1 MSETATR
8 PASPRRRRVTF
19 AIFSVALAVV
29 VSSAV
34 LLAIDVHLHHKYE
47 KTAGFNVWG
56 YRGPAVGSKKA
67 GEYRVALLG
76 GSSAYGYGVDW
87 TDTIAAVLERRLA
100 GRRAG
105 PFERFTVVN
114 LGYNNEGA
122 YSFRFT
128 MADFLSL
135 DYDVACLYEGY
146 NDTMADARR
155 PNVAVFRHDSPVFR
169 LTGYLPIFPI
179 VFREKAAAMLYGNAS
194 QLYRFGDKTVFHTG
208 IANRTAAESLR
219 MAAEVS
225 DSLSRQLDRA
235 TAEAPRVITDVAST
249 GCKSPWQEYCR
260 SVLVATEFALQ
271 HDKQVLVVTQPY
283 ELGSVGLR
291 HREQQTEM
299 AAMLQR
305 RFGNDRRVR
314 YLNLGPSVNLEDP
327 ALSFD
332 HMHLTVAGNARLAG
346 DLVQPVLDIAAQ
358 RQPAQK

>member
-1 MSETATR
+1 MATHPPLAVAR
-8 PASPRRRRVTF
+8 PRRLKF
-19 AIFSVALAVV
+19 AIA
-29 VSSAV
+29 AV
-34 LLAIDVHLHHKYE
+34 LLALAGTLAVLLAVDVHLHHKYE
-47 KTAGFNVWG
+47 KSAGFNIWG

-87 TDTIAAVLERRLA
+87 TDSIAAVLERRLA
-100 GRRAG
+100 GHRAG
-105 PFERFTVVN
+105 PFERFSVVN

-128 MADFLSL
+128 LADYLSL

-146 NDTMADARR
+146 NDTMADPRR
-155 PNVAVFRHDSPVFR
+155 PNVAIFRHDSPVFR

-179 VFREKAAAMLYGNAS
+179 VFREKAAAMLYGNTKE
-194 QLYRFGDKTVFHTG
+194 LYRFGEKTVFHTG
-208 IANRTAAESLR
+208 LANRTAAESLR

-260 SVLVATEFALQ
+260 SILVATEFALQ
-271 HDKQVLVVTQPY
+271 HGKQVMVVTQPY
-283 ELGSVGLR
+283 ELEGVGQR
-291 HREQQTEM
+291 HREQQAQM
-299 AAMLQR
+299 AGMLQR

-314 YLNLGPSVNLEDP
+314 YLNLGPSVDLGDP

-332 HMHLTVAGNARLAG
+332 HMHLTVAGNARLAA
-346 DLVQPVLDIAAQ
+346 DLVQPVLDMAAE